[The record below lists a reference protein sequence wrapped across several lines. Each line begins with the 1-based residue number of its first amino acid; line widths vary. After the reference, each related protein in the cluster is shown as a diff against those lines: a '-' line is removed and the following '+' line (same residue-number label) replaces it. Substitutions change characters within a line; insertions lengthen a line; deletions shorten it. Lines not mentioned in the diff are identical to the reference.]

1 VDPGRLRC
9 GLSLFGNP
17 RADHGSTTQHVLFHQ
32 ARSIAQ
38 LSSRPMLEQR
48 IQQHF
53 IDSADLK
60 YQAGPLLGKPISQA
74 MQALLA
80 CVTSGGKILAC
91 GAGVSGF
98 LAAQFASQFVGR
110 FERDR
115 PELAAIAL
123 PGDATDPMADT
134 PEALDVDR
142 FARQVRALGQ
152 AGDVLLALSASGQ
165 SAAVLAAVEAAHARD
180 MTVVALLGNAAST
193 GSGTGGAVGRALR
206 ETDVQVCVPHER
218 AARIHEVHLLALHCL
233 CDGVDAQLLGD
244 QDSDSS
250 LLSV

>member
-1 VDPGRLRC
+1 
-9 GLSLFGNP
+9 
-17 RADHGSTTQHVLFHQ
+17 
-32 ARSIAQ
+32 
-38 LSSRPMLEQR
+38 MLEQR

-53 IDSADLK
+53 IDGADLK
-60 YQAGPLLGKPISQA
+60 YQAGPLLGKPVSQA

-98 LAAQFASQFVGR
+98 LAAQFAAQFVGR

-123 PGDATDPMADT
+123 PGDAIDPAADT
-134 PEALDVDR
+134 AEALGADR

-152 AGDVLLALSASGQ
+152 AGDVLLVLSVSGR

-180 MTVVALLGNAAST
+180 MTVVALLGNAASN
-193 GSGTGGAVGRALR
+193 GGGGPGGAVGRALR

-218 AARIHEVHLLALHCL
+218 PARIHEVHLLVLHCL

-250 LLSV
+250 LLSA